1 MRALYIT
8 LLFCLTTPLYS
19 VRANAYS
26 IHNMSGIAA
35 DFHGEECGPCFK
47 EWIADGEVKSCP
59 GNNRGCRNETSVYI
73 VDLADGY
80 TAAYFGIQK
89 PQDGSHICSIKPPV
103 KVTAHGDVYAYKDR
117 VEVTDDNG
125 VLLYKGPWE
134 ARVCTGSGSPSV
146 TF

>member
-1 MRALYIT
+1 
-8 LLFCLTTPLYS
+8 
-19 VRANAYS
+19 
-26 IHNMSGIAA
+26 
-35 DFHGEECGPCFK
+35 
-47 EWIADGEVKSCP
+47 
-59 GNNRGCRNETSVYI
+59 VYI

-89 PQDGSHICSIKPPV
+89 PQDGSHICSIKAPV

-134 ARVCTGSGSPSV
+134 ARVCKGGESPKL
-146 TF
+146 F